1 MSKKGSILSLSMDPD
16 IQEKLKSVAK
26 KRDTSVSKLVR
37 DLAEKFINEDDSV
50 DMVVLKMPKSLRGNE
65 QAMREWFEKRISSAI
80 QALLS
85 LKP

>member
-1 MSKKGSILSLSMDPD
+1 MDPD

>member
-65 QAMREWFEKRISSAI
+65 QAMREWFEKRVSSAI

>member
-1 MSKKGSILSLSMDPD
+1 MDPD

-65 QAMREWFEKRISSAI
+65 QAMREWFEKRVSSAI